1 MSYRDENKNLIKVE
15 PIPFYKAY
23 ITSDNYNVYFT
34 YKGRVGSNSLGD
46 TYGIELN
53 LNDIIVLDD
62 RPFIFLMEGD
72 WKGNLINLS
81 SISDDFVGFH
91 ISIPEN
97 MNPTRRYFALTGT
110 ISVTIGSGSGAVNF
124 NGSFV
129 RSTIGNNTVTQ
140 EMEITPEVF
149 NQWFCSI
156 FKDISLGSTS
166 VSAINYTLVLYSNNG
181 SRFYN

>member
-1 MSYRDENKNLIKVE
+1 MSYRDKNKNLIKVE

-23 ITSDNYNVYFT
+23 ITNDNYHIYFT

-53 LNDIIVLDD
+53 LDNIIVLDD
-62 RPFIFLMEGD
+62 RPFIFLMEGNWD
-72 WKGNLINLS
+72 GNLINLS
-81 SISDDFVGFH
+81 TISDDFVGFL

-110 ISVTIGSGSGAVNF
+110 ISVTIGSGTGAVNF

-140 EMEITPEVF
+140 DMEITPEVF

-156 FKDISLGSTS
+156 FKDISLGSTA